1 MTENLTRVPAK
12 IFAENAPQNVVG
24 QFGSALNGTK
34 VNTTDVNII
43 QGLPAYTTGWSSAVI
58 SNRNYP
64 TLEEMNGVM
73 KTMSYQTAYNM
84 QKGVAEW
91 DSQTTYY
98 TGDICKAVG
107 NGVLYVSRA
116 DNNIGNPVSN
126 TTYWQEYQGAQTSIP
141 ATNYI
146 YSMDGNATYNN
157 LSVTLPDMTLYIADG
172 RSGNNSVNNDVVN
185 VTSDTYT
192 VSGNGE
198 YTLFYNN
205 TTQDLHLAP
214 EYTVRVNDFPEG
226 ANYND
231 VCYKL
236 DNRMY
241 VVESINPNY
250 SESAGVTVSNA
261 GVVSGLGSLSL
272 IFNGSIPLQPVLNL
286 DFTTGADVTTTQDL
300 FTTPYAVGKISNG
313 VFTTDLYSLAYSVD
327 YYPQV
332 YSGAYTLESQAV
344 TYKYSING
352 TTYYTNSSIQVGS
365 NLYTEESLT
374 TLYGTVTNLQ
384 NNTITVSDIQ
394 TAYSGSFTQVS
405 SGSYYTCDL
414 GGTNYYTLVPIASGV
429 VVYTDTD
436 TTDVFGTVTSVTGST
451 VLIQNTTQLYSG
463 TYDDVTTSVYTY
475 LLTSGS
481 VYIYSAGV
489 LIPGLTVYSDNT
501 LTTAYGVVETITTSN
516 VVIHSQNDSAGYVA
530 QAGSGSVASGI
541 SIYSDVNLQTL
552 VATSTGANSTYTGS
566 SAKSKV
572 GTINY
577 NVSANTQYSGSLE
590 YNGTS
595 YNLILNGVSSS
606 FITSR
611 NPYVDS
617 QPAISFGG
625 ANGFDGTI
633 DINNT
638 NMPNVW
644 TWNGHNTTT
653 PDWNVEPLCELG
665 KITIEN
671 GTISD
676 LKINYPIE
684 LVKFSDLE
692 HLNLPQGGGGS
703 GYQMFDIVMKDHVLS
718 YAETLGLAPLGTYV
732 YKEAIAGT
740 RYGYPDF
747 YAKCVNEYN
756 DASAIIVDEYLS
768 SNISPI
774 GSLVDNA
781 GVISGFNSSSWAVLP
796 NAFSPN
802 SNNWELVLKIKTGT
816 IGTEQFLIN
825 CTPEGRHAIGLYIYT
840 DGKLTFESYVN
851 NTTTVLLRISGTTA
865 LIADTDYF
873 VKIEYDSSNGY
884 TLSLSTDGTTYTTEA
899 TSAITT
905 PITSGQKL
913 VLGVDSVE
921 GGGYYNFA
929 FTGTINLNNS
939 YINIDDSNWW
949 SGTNRLNY
957 TYNEASNKH
966 RFYDIADKAT
976 FDNMYAITGEAWYY
990 GIDTTNERIFLPR
1003 STRFKNGTTSDVG
1016 EYQGAGLPPITAS
1029 PTGIWR
1035 RTNANM
1041 PTFAEGATT
1050 IVQDTIH
1057 DYIAGTGATAEA
1069 VWVASFDASRSSQI
1083 YGSSNT
1089 VEYSSTKLI
1098 PYMVVGNT
1106 ANESSAIDVVD
1117 VTTTENDTLPLFTG
1131 IYFDY
1136 DPNNVSWVIAG
1147 GQVVSGTIYEFAY
1160 NELVNELTTPKYN
1173 LNVIEVDNM
1182 VVGTDYSTYWKVDQ
1196 TNQTFTC
1203 PTKLSYGALTG
1214 GVKGNGKAL
1223 GLVNSDYTDCVLF
1236 SQPNDYN
1243 RCTNGIP
1250 NGQAAPIDMTNNE
1263 TSNWTGIGGIKGIA
1277 IDDAKSG
1284 IVATESTTAKL
1295 YFKVANAVQNL
1306 ELLDAGAVLTA
1317 VNNVSAKVDNT
1328 IHIIETY
1335 ENGSSGYIVYS
1346 NGLCEQWG
1354 IRASGA
1360 GVQTLFIKTYKDKN
1374 YNLLC
1379 EPVGQSGQV
1388 QNARPMEYNK
1398 QPDGFYSYYS
1408 DTYYSINWRTCGY
1421 LAEGQY

>member
-34 VNTTDVNII
+34 VNTTDVSII

-91 DSQTTYY
+91 DNQTTYY

-107 NGVLYVSRA
+107 SGVLYVSRA

-146 YSMDGNATYNN
+146 YTMDGNATYNN

-172 RSGNNSVNNDVVN
+172 RSGNNSVNNNVIN

-241 VVESINPNY
+241 VVETINPNY
-250 SESAGVTVSNA
+250 SESAGVTVSDA
-261 GVVSGLGSLSL
+261 GVVSGLGTLSL
-272 IFNGSIPLQPVLNL
+272 VFNGSIPLQPVLNL

-313 VFTTDLYSLAYSVD
+313 IFTTDLYSLAYSVD
-327 YYPQV
+327 YYSQV
-332 YSGAYTLESQAV
+332 YSGAYTLESQTV
-344 TYKYSING
+344 TYKYSINN
-352 TTYYTNSSIQVGS
+352 TTYYTNSIIQVGS
-365 NLYTEESLT
+365 NLYTDEGLT

-384 NNTITVSDIQ
+384 NNTVTVSDIQ
-394 TAYSGSFTQVS
+394 TAYSGSFTQIS
-405 SGSYYTCDL
+405 SGSYYTYDL

-429 VVYTDTD
+429 VVYTDTA

-463 TYDDVTTSVYTY
+463 AYDDVTTSVYTY
-475 LLTSGS
+475 LLTSGP

-501 LTTAYGVVETITTSN
+501 LTTAYGIVETITTSN

-530 QAGSGSVASGI
+530 QAGSGSVASGV

-552 VATSTGANSTYTGS
+552 VATATGANSTYTGS
-566 SAKSKV
+566 STKSKV

-577 NVSANTQYSGSLE
+577 NVSASTQYSGSLE

-611 NPYVDS
+611 NPYVDV

-625 ANGFDGTI
+625 TNGFTGTI

-653 PDWNVEPLCELG
+653 PDWNVESLCELG

-671 GTISD
+671 GAISD

-703 GYQMFDIVMKDHVLS
+703 GYQMFDIVMKDHVLN
-718 YAETLGLAPLGTYV
+718 YEETLGLAPLGTYV

-747 YAKCVNEYN
+747 YQKCVDEYNDGTTVNEYM
-756 DASAIIVDEYLS
+756 S
-768 SNISPI
+768 SNITVV
-774 GSLVDNA
+774 GSLTDNE
-781 GVISGFNSSSWAVLP
+781 GVISGFSTSNYATIGNFIGTTADTIEFVIKLNTGSTLSANTFLY
-796 NAFSPN
+796 AGFSIQFYN
-802 SNNWELVLKIKTGT
+802 GKLNLTGTGNIGTYTYSANTDYYIKVTYSNNTIECAYSTDGISYTADGTISYTGT
-816 IGTEQFLIN
+816 IQNLIYLGWGN
-825 CTPEGRHAIGLYIYT
+825 
-840 DGKLTFESYVN
+840 VN
-851 NTTTVLLRISGTTA
+851 DALSGS
-865 LIADTDYF
+865 ID
-873 VKIEYDSSNGY
+873 
-884 TLSLSTDGTTYTTEA
+884 
-899 TSAITT
+899 
-905 PITSGQKL
+905 
-913 VLGVDSVE
+913 
-921 GGGYYNFA
+921 
-929 FTGTINLNNS
+929 LNKC
-939 YINIDDSNWW
+939 YININGTRWW
-949 SGTNRLNY
+949 NGINLLTY
-957 TYNEASNKH
+957 TENSNKH

-976 FDNMYAITGEAWYY
+976 FDNMFAITGEAWYY

-1016 EYQGAGLPPITAS
+1016 GYQAAGLPNIEGDIP
-1029 PTGIWR
+1029 GN
-1035 RTNANM
+1035 TNAIAQTWGEGITTANGAFSSS
-1041 PTFAEGATT
+1041 TFKNKKSVSDGGASDKNLLDL
-1050 IVQDTIH
+1050 VFK
-1057 DYIAGTGATAEA
+1057 
-1069 VWVASFDASRSSQI
+1069 ASDSNPI
-1083 YGSSNT
+1083 YGASNT

-1098 PYMVVGNT
+1098 PYMVVGNQST
-1106 ANESSAIDVVD
+1106 WSGMTDVVNQGM
-1117 VTTTENDTLPLFTG
+1117 TILSQLN
-1131 IYFDY
+1131 
-1136 DPNNVSWVIAG
+1136 AG
-1147 GQVVSGTIYEFAY
+1147 LAT
-1160 NELVNELTTPKYN
+1160 
-1173 LNVIEVDNM
+1173 
-1182 VVGTDYSTYWKVDQ
+1182 KVDLDGS
-1196 TNQTFTC
+1196 NATF
-1203 PTKLSYGALTG
+1203 P
-1214 GVKGNGKAL
+1214 
-1223 GLVNSDYTDCVLF
+1223 
-1236 SQPNDYN
+1236 
-1243 RCTNGIP
+1243 
-1250 NGQAAPIDMTNNE
+1250 
-1263 TSNWTGIGGIKGIA
+1263 
-1277 IDDAKSG
+1277 
-1284 IVATESTTAKL
+1284 
-1295 YFKVANAVQNL
+1295 
-1306 ELLDAGAVLTA
+1306 
-1317 VNNVSAKVDNT
+1317 
-1328 IHIIETY
+1328 HIIDTY
-1335 ENGSSGYIVYS
+1335 VNGLSGYIVYS
-1346 NGLCEQWG
+1346 NGYCVQWG
-1354 IRASGA
+1354 YGTVNNTPIS
-1360 GVQTLFIKTYKDKN
+1360 LLKTFDN
-1374 YNLLC
+1374 T
-1379 EPVGQSGQV
+1379 
-1388 QNARPMEYNK
+1388 
-1398 QPDGFYSYYS
+1398 D
-1408 DTYYSINWRTCGY
+1408 YSIFAIPSSSTSGSSYPASAFWVGSKTVNSFVWGGSSNDNGYWRVYGK
-1421 LAEGQY
+1421 LAEGEY

>member
-34 VNTTDVNII
+34 VNTTDVSII

-91 DSQTTYY
+91 DNQTTYY

-107 NGVLYVSRA
+107 SGVLYVSRA

-146 YSMDGNATYNN
+146 YTMDGNATYNN

-172 RSGNNSVNNDVVN
+172 RSGDNSVNNNVVN

-214 EYTVRVNDFPEG
+214 EYTVRANDFPEG

-250 SESAGVTVSNA
+250 SESAGVTVSDA
-261 GVVSGLGSLSL
+261 GVVSGLGTLSL
-272 IFNGSIPLQPVLNL
+272 VFNGSIPLQPVLNL

-300 FTTPYAVGKISNG
+300 FATPYAVGKISNG

-327 YYPQV
+327 YYSQV
-332 YSGAYTLESQAV
+332 YSGAYTLESQTV
-344 TYKYSING
+344 TYKYSINN
-352 TTYYTNSSIQVGS
+352 TTYYTNSIIQVGS
-365 NLYTEESLT
+365 NLYTDEGLT

-384 NNTITVSDIQ
+384 NNTVTVSDIQ

-405 SGSYYTCDL
+405 SGSYYTYDL

-429 VVYTDTD
+429 VVYTDTA

-463 TYDDVTTSVYTY
+463 AYDDVTTSVYTY
-475 LLTSGS
+475 LLTSGP

-530 QAGSGSVASGI
+530 QAGSGSVASGV

-577 NVSANTQYSGSLE
+577 NVSASTQYSGSLE

-611 NPYVDS
+611 NPYVDV

-625 ANGFDGTI
+625 TNGFDGTI
-633 DINNT
+633 DISNM

-671 GTISD
+671 GAISD

-718 YAETLGLAPLGTYV
+718 YEETLGLAPLGTYV

-740 RYGYPDF
+740 RYGYPSF
-747 YAKCVNEYN
+747 YQKC
-756 DASAIIVDEYLS
+756 VDEY
-768 SNISPI
+768 
-774 GSLVDNA
+774 
-781 GVISGFNSSSWAVLP
+781 
-796 NAFSPN
+796 
-802 SNNWELVLKIKTGT
+802 NN
-816 IGTEQFLIN
+816 
-825 CTPEGRHAIGLYIYT
+825 
-840 DGKLTFESYVN
+840 VN
-851 NTTTVLLRISGTTA
+851 NTVIAENWTQPILTANGTMGGSSFAVVASAEVQAGSNPSHHAWEAFDNNSNTYWRAGATTGWIEFYNPIPLNVTNIEWCVYYNYPTGGNVEGSNDGSTWTELTTWTNSS
-865 LIADTDYF
+865 LADFNID
-873 VKIEYDSSNGY
+873 
-884 TLSLSTDGTTYTTEA
+884 LSANTNSYKYYRVNVTGVNQEGIHCAQINITATYTIAKEA
-899 TSAITT
+899 
-905 PITSGQKL
+905 
-913 VLGVDSVE
+913 D
-921 GGGYYNFA
+921 
-929 FTGTINLNNS
+929 
-939 YINIDDSNWW
+939 
-949 SGTNRLNY
+949 
-957 TYNEASNKH
+957 NKH
-966 RFYDIADKAT
+966 KFYDIADKAT

-990 GIDTTNERIFLPR
+990 GVDTTNERIFLPR
-1003 STRFKNGTTSDVG
+1003 SQYITGYVANGNYNAHGTETSLGMSDT
-1016 EYQGAGLPPITAS
+1016 YRDYGLYVI
-1029 PTGIWR
+1029 
-1035 RTNANM
+1035 
-1041 PTFAEGATT
+1041 
-1050 IVQDTIH
+1050 Q
-1057 DYIAGTGATAEA
+1057 
-1069 VWVASFDASRSSQI
+1069 
-1083 YGSSNT
+1083 YGSSSYTALAADTNAAGQPIGTQAGMGTLPGAGYILGLNPDATKSGITTNIINT
-1089 VEYSSTKLI
+1089 ESTRI
-1098 PYMVVGNT
+1098 PYMVVGNQST
-1106 ANESSAIDVVD
+1106 WSGMTDVVNQGMTILSQVNAGLATKLDLDLTNITNSTKSTIAGYAMPSSTYKTYTLGASGMTITAPANGFFRFGGVSGGLSGYYIKNRSTTLVDSD
-1117 VTTTENDTLPLFTG
+1117 VTAANGYVFDLTVECRKND
-1131 IYFDY
+1131 
-1136 DPNNVSWVIAG
+1136 
-1147 GQVVSGTIYEFAY
+1147 
-1160 NELVNELTTPKYN
+1160 
-1173 LNVIEVDNM
+1173 
-1182 VVGTDYSTYWKVDQ
+1182 
-1196 TNQTFTC
+1196 
-1203 PTKLSYGALTG
+1203 
-1214 GVKGNGKAL
+1214 
-1223 GLVNSDYTDCVLF
+1223 
-1236 SQPNDYN
+1236 
-1243 RCTNGIP
+1243 
-1250 NGQAAPIDMTNNE
+1250 
-1263 TSNWTGIGGIKGIA
+1263 
-1277 IDDAKSG
+1277 
-1284 IVATESTTAKL
+1284 
-1295 YFKVANAVQNL
+1295 
-1306 ELLDAGAVLTA
+1306 
-1317 VNNVSAKVDNT
+1317 
-1328 IHIIETY
+1328 IIEILY
-1335 ENGSSGYIVYS
+1335 QIVPYDVDLRFVYAQGSES
-1346 NGLCEQWG
+1346 E
-1354 IRASGA
+1354 AS
-1360 GVQTLFIKTYKDKN
+1360 
-1374 YNLLC
+1374 
-1379 EPVGQSGQV
+1379 
-1388 QNARPMEYNK
+1388 
-1398 QPDGFYSYYS
+1398 
-1408 DTYYSINWRTCGY
+1408 
-1421 LAEGQY
+1421 

>member
-1 MTENLTRVPAK
+1 MTNNLQRIPAK

-98 TGDICKAVG
+98 TGDICKAIG
-107 NGVLYVSRA
+107 SGTLYVSRS

-146 YSMDGNATYNN
+146 YTMNGNATYNN

-172 RSGNNSVNNDVVN
+172 RSGDNSVNNDVVN

-205 TTQDLHLAP
+205 TTQDLHLAS

-241 VVESINPNY
+241 VVETTNPNY
-250 SESAGVTVSNA
+250 SASSGVVVSNA
-261 GVVSGLGSLSL
+261 GIVSGLGSLSL

-300 FTTPYAVGKISNG
+300 FATPYAVGKISNG

-327 YYPQV
+327 YYSQV
-332 YSGAYTLESQAV
+332 YSGAYTLESQTV
-344 TYKYSING
+344 TYKYSINN
-352 TTYYTNSSIQVGS
+352 TTYYTNSIIQVGS
-365 NLYTEESLT
+365 NLYTDEGLT

-384 NNTITVSDIQ
+384 NNIVTVSDIQ
-394 TAYSGSFTQVS
+394 TAYSGSFTQIS
-405 SGSYYTCDL
+405 SGSYYTYDL

-463 TYDDVTTSVYTY
+463 AYDDVTTSVYTY

-530 QAGSGSVASGI
+530 QAGSGSVASGV

-566 SAKSKV
+566 STKSKV

-577 NVSANTQYSGSLE
+577 NVSASTQYSGSLE

-595 YNLILNGVSSS
+595 YNLVLNGVSSS

-611 NPYVDS
+611 NLYVDV

-625 ANGFDGTI
+625 TNGFNGII

-653 PDWNVEPLCELG
+653 LDWTVEPLCELG

-671 GTISD
+671 GAISD

-703 GYQMFDIVMKDHVLS
+703 GYQMFDIVLKDHVLS
-718 YAETLGLAPLGTYV
+718 YEETLGLAPLGTYV

-747 YAKCVNEYN
+747 YADVVAEYQ
-756 DASAIIVDEYLS
+756 DL
-768 SNISPI
+768 
-774 GSLVDNA
+774 
-781 GVISGFNSSSWAVLP
+781 
-796 NAFSPN
+796 
-802 SNNWELVLKIKTGT
+802 
-816 IGTEQFLIN
+816 
-825 CTPEGRHAIGLYIYT
+825 
-840 DGKLTFESYVN
+840 N
-851 NTTTVLLRISGTTA
+851 NTT
-865 LIADTDYF
+865 DT
-873 VKIEYDSSNGY
+873 
-884 TLSLSTDGTTYTTEA
+884 
-899 TSAITT
+899 
-905 PITSGQKL
+905 
-913 VLGVDSVE
+913 VDSV
-921 GGGYYNFA
+921 
-929 FTGTINLNNS
+929 TITINAN
-939 YINIDDSNWW
+939 
-949 SGTNRLNY
+949 GH
-957 TYNEASNKH
+957 K
-966 RFYDIADKAT
+966 FYDIADKAT

-1003 STRFKNGTTSDVG
+1003 STRFKNGTTNDVG
-1016 EYQGAGLPPITAS
+1016 GYQAAGLPNITGTVYGPSGTRADGAFTVS
-1029 PTGIWR
+1029 PVTPLNGGSSSSIREGIL
-1035 RTNANM
+1035 
-1041 PTFAEGATT
+1041 
-1050 IVQDTIH
+1050 
-1057 DYIAGTGATAEA
+1057 
-1069 VWVASFDASRSSQI
+1069 SFDASLSNSI
-1083 YGSSNT
+1083 YGNSTT

-1098 PYMVVGNT
+1098 PYMVVGNQST
-1106 ANESSAIDVVD
+1106 WSGMTDVVNQGMTILNQVNSGLATKVD
-1117 VTTTENDTLPLFTG
+1117 LDGSNATFPYITETYINGKSWYRVYSDGWCEQGGIGNMTVKTMFLKEFADTHYNVTTQMGT
-1131 IYFDY
+1131 
-1136 DPNNVSWVIAG
+1136 AG
-1147 GQVVSGTIYEFAY
+1147 VVSTF
-1160 NELVNELTTPKYN
+1160 YN
-1173 LNVIEVDNM
+1173 L
-1182 VVGTDYSTYWKVDQ
+1182 VVYQQDTEGFTASIYQANSNYQFLWK
-1196 TNQTFTC
+1196 
-1203 PTKLSYGALTG
+1203 A
-1214 GVKGNGKAL
+1214 
-1223 GLVNSDYTDCVLF
+1223 
-1236 SQPNDYN
+1236 
-1243 RCTNGIP
+1243 
-1250 NGQAAPIDMTNNE
+1250 E
-1263 TSNWTGIGGIKGIA
+1263 
-1277 IDDAKSG
+1277 
-1284 IVATESTTAKL
+1284 
-1295 YFKVANAVQNL
+1295 
-1306 ELLDAGAVLTA
+1306 
-1317 VNNVSAKVDNT
+1317 
-1328 IHIIETY
+1328 
-1335 ENGSSGYIVYS
+1335 GYIS
-1346 NGLCEQWG
+1346 
-1354 IRASGA
+1354 
-1360 GVQTLFIKTYKDKN
+1360 
-1374 YNLLC
+1374 
-1379 EPVGQSGQV
+1379 
-1388 QNARPMEYNK
+1388 
-1398 QPDGFYSYYS
+1398 
-1408 DTYYSINWRTCGY
+1408 
-1421 LAEGQY
+1421 

>member
-91 DSQTTYY
+91 DNQTTYY

-107 NGVLYVSRA
+107 NGILYVSRA

-146 YSMDGNATYNN
+146 YTMDGNATYNN

-172 RSGNNSVNNDVVN
+172 RSGDNSVNNNVVN

-214 EYTVRVNDFPEG
+214 EYTVRVNDFPDG

-241 VVESINPNY
+241 VVETTNPNY
-250 SESAGVTVSNA
+250 SESAGVTVSDA
-261 GVVSGLGSLSL
+261 GVVSGLGTLSL
-272 IFNGSIPLQPVLNL
+272 IFDGSIPLQPVLNL

-300 FTTPYAVGKISNG
+300 FATPYAVGKISNG

-332 YSGAYTLESQAV
+332 YSGAYTLESQTV
-344 TYKYSING
+344 TYKYSINN

-365 NLYTEESLT
+365 NLYTDEGLT

-384 NNTITVSDIQ
+384 NNIVTVSDIQ

-405 SGSYYTCDL
+405 SGSYYTYDL

-463 TYDDVTTSVYTY
+463 AYDDVTTSVYTY
-475 LLTSGS
+475 LLTSGP

-530 QAGSGSVASGI
+530 QAGSGSVASGV

-566 SAKSKV
+566 NAKSKV

-577 NVSANTQYSGSLE
+577 NVSTNTQYSGSLE

-595 YNLILNGVSSS
+595 YNLVLNGVSSS

-611 NPYVDS
+611 NPYVDI
-617 QPAISFGG
+617 QPAISYGG
-625 ANGFDGTI
+625 TNGFDGTI
-633 DINNT
+633 DISNM

-671 GTISD
+671 GAISD

-692 HLNLPQGGGGS
+692 HLNLPQGSGS
-703 GYQMFDIVMKDHVLS
+703 GYQLFDIVWKDHILS
-718 YAETLGLAPLGTYV
+718 YDETLGLVQAGSYM

-740 RYGYPDF
+740 RYGYPET
-747 YAKCVNEYN
+747 YQKL
-756 DASAIIVDEYLS
+756 IDEY
-768 SNISPI
+768 
-774 GSLVDNA
+774 
-781 GVISGFNSSSWAVLP
+781 
-796 NAFSPN
+796 
-802 SNNWELVLKIKTGT
+802 
-816 IGTEQFLIN
+816 
-825 CTPEGRHAIGLYIYT
+825 T
-840 DGKLTFESYVN
+840 DVN
-851 NTTTVLLRISGTTA
+851 NTT
-865 LIADTDYF
+865 DT
-873 VKIEYDSSNGY
+873 
-884 TLSLSTDGTTYTTEA
+884 
-899 TSAITT
+899 
-905 PITSGQKL
+905 
-913 VLGVDSVE
+913 VDSV
-921 GGGYYNFA
+921 
-929 FTGTINLNNS
+929 TVTINAN
-939 YINIDDSNWW
+939 
-949 SGTNRLNY
+949 GH
-957 TYNEASNKH
+957 K
-966 RFYDIADKAT
+966 FYDIADKAT
-976 FDNMYAITGEAWYY
+976 FDNMYAITGEAYYY
-990 GIDTTNERIFLPR
+990 GIDTTNERVFMPR
-1003 STRFKNGTTSDVG
+1003 LTRTKAGTTGDVG
-1016 EYQGAGLPPITAS
+1016 EYQAPGLPNIYAEIYPRTVNSGTSPGTISSAS
-1029 PTGIWR
+1029 GMASLTTRGGIFDVATMEFASNNR
-1035 RTNANM
+1035 R
-1041 PTFAEGATT
+1041 
-1050 IVQDTIH
+1050 QDLLI
-1057 DYIAGTGATAEA
+1057 I
-1069 VWVASFDASRSSQI
+1069 DASSNSDI
-1083 YGSSNT
+1083 YGASST
-1089 VEYSSTKLI
+1089 IEYASTKLI
-1098 PYMVVGNT
+1098 PYFVVGNT
-1106 ANESSAIDVVD
+1106 ADWTGMSTVVNQGMD
-1117 VTTTENDTLPLFTG
+1117 ILSQVANKATTDLDNLTNAGKIVVANLGMPSNVTLPLTLPASNTVMTAPADG
-1131 IYFDY
+1131 Y
-1136 DPNNVSWVIAG
+1136 VSFVKKA
-1147 GQVVSGTIYEFAY
+1147 SA
-1160 NELVNELTTPKYN
+1160 
-1173 LNVIEVDNM
+1173 
-1182 VVGTDYSTYWKVDQ
+1182 
-1196 TNQTFTC
+1196 TNQYIY
-1203 PTKLSYGALTG
+1203 LSNCQSDGTG
-1214 GVKGNGKAL
+1214 DYISTNGFSSAANQNLHVYLPVKK
-1223 GLVNSDYTDCVLF
+1223 
-1236 SQPNDYN
+1236 NDYFIVGY
-1243 RCTNGIP
+1243 TV
-1250 NGQAAPIDMTNNE
+1250 
-1263 TSNWTGIGGIKGIA
+1263 GGATQTFQFTYAKG
-1277 IDDAKSG
+1277 S
-1284 IVATESTTAKL
+1284 ES
-1295 YFKVANAVQNL
+1295 
-1306 ELLDAGAVLTA
+1306 E
-1317 VNNVSAKVDNT
+1317 
-1328 IHIIETY
+1328 
-1335 ENGSSGYIVYS
+1335 
-1346 NGLCEQWG
+1346 
-1354 IRASGA
+1354 AS
-1360 GVQTLFIKTYKDKN
+1360 
-1374 YNLLC
+1374 
-1379 EPVGQSGQV
+1379 
-1388 QNARPMEYNK
+1388 
-1398 QPDGFYSYYS
+1398 
-1408 DTYYSINWRTCGY
+1408 
-1421 LAEGQY
+1421 

>member
-1 MTENLTRVPAK
+1 MTENLARVPAK

-43 QGLPAYTTGWSSAVI
+43 QGLSAYTTGWSSAVI

-91 DSQTTYY
+91 DNQTTYY
-98 TGDICKAVG
+98 TGDICKAIG
-107 NGVLYVSRA
+107 SGTLYVSRS

-146 YSMDGNATYNN
+146 YTMAGNATYNN

-172 RSGNNSVNNDVVN
+172 RGGDTSVNNNVVN
-185 VTSDTYT
+185 ITSDTYT

-205 TTQDLHLAP
+205 NMQDLHLAP
-214 EYTVRVNDFPEG
+214 EYTVRVNNFPEG

-241 VVESINPNY
+241 VVETINPNY
-250 SESAGVTVSNA
+250 SESAGVTVSDA
-261 GVVSGLGSLSL
+261 GVVSGLGTLSL
-272 IFNGSIPLQPVLNL
+272 VFNGSIPLQPVLNL

-332 YSGAYTLESQAV
+332 YSGAYTLESQTV
-344 TYKYSING
+344 TYKYSINN
-352 TTYYTNSSIQVGS
+352 TAYYTNSNIQVGS
-365 NLYTEESLT
+365 NLYTDEGLT

-384 NNTITVSDIQ
+384 NNTVTVSDIQ

-405 SGSYYTCDL
+405 SGSYYTYDL
-414 GGTNYYTLVPIASGV
+414 GGTNYYTLVPIANGV
-429 VVYTDTD
+429 VVYTDTA
-436 TTDVFGTVTSVTGST
+436 TTDVFGTATSVTGST

-463 TYDDVTTSVYTY
+463 SFENNTSSIYNY
-475 LLTSGS
+475 FLSS
-481 VYIYSAGV
+481 DSIYSTGA

-530 QAGSGSVASGI
+530 QAGSGSVASGV

-566 SAKSKV
+566 NAKSKV

-611 NPYVDS
+611 NPYVDI

-625 ANGFDGTI
+625 TNGFDGTI
-633 DINNT
+633 DISNM

-653 PDWNVEPLCELG
+653 PDWTVEPLCELG

-671 GTISD
+671 GVISD

-692 HLNLPQGGGGS
+692 HLNLPQGGSGS
-703 GYQMFDIVMKDHVLS
+703 GYQMFDIVMKDHVLD
-718 YAETLGLAPLGTYV
+718 YAETLGFAPLGTYV

-747 YAKCVNEYN
+747 YQKCL
-756 DASAIIVDEYLS
+756 DEYQDL
-768 SNISPI
+768 
-774 GSLVDNA
+774 
-781 GVISGFNSSSWAVLP
+781 
-796 NAFSPN
+796 
-802 SNNWELVLKIKTGT
+802 
-816 IGTEQFLIN
+816 
-825 CTPEGRHAIGLYIYT
+825 
-840 DGKLTFESYVN
+840 N
-851 NTTTVLLRISGTTA
+851 NTT
-865 LIADTDYF
+865 DT
-873 VKIEYDSSNGY
+873 
-884 TLSLSTDGTTYTTEA
+884 
-899 TSAITT
+899 
-905 PITSGQKL
+905 
-913 VLGVDSVE
+913 VDSTTV
-921 GGGYYNFA
+921 
-929 FTGTINLNNS
+929 TINAN
-939 YINIDDSNWW
+939 
-949 SGTNRLNY
+949 GH
-957 TYNEASNKH
+957 K
-966 RFYDIADKAT
+966 FYDIADKAT
-976 FDNMYAITGEAWYY
+976 FDNIFGITGECWYY

-1003 STRFKNGTTSDVG
+1003 STRFKNGTSSDVG
-1016 EYQGAGLPPITAS
+1016 GYQAAGLPNVKFDFSSRATS
-1029 PTGIWR
+1029 TSS
-1035 RTNANM
+1035 NVS
-1041 PTFAEGATT
+1041 GAIFNVNPGTYT
-1050 IVQDTIH
+1050 SN
-1057 DYIAGTGATAEA
+1057 TGASVKGITL
-1069 VWVASFDASRSSQI
+1069 SSSNFKADEMSLDMSLGSNI
-1083 YGSSNT
+1083 YGASDT

-1106 ANESSAIDVVD
+1106 ANWTGMSTVVNQGMDILSQVANKATTDLDNLTNAGKIAIAHNAMPSKTVVD
-1117 VTTTENDTLPLFTG
+1117 LTLPASNTLMVAPADG
-1131 IYFDY
+1131 YVCLGKLASSGQNIYLSRKSDHAATA
-1136 DPNNVSWVIAG
+1136 DLEVSNIA
-1147 GQVVSGTIYEFAY
+1147 
-1160 NELVNELTTPKYN
+1160 P
-1173 LNVIEVDNM
+1173 
-1182 VVGTDYSTYWKVDQ
+1182 
-1196 TNQTFTC
+1196 
-1203 PTKLSYGALTG
+1203 
-1214 GVKGNGKAL
+1214 
-1223 GLVNSDYTDCVLF
+1223 
-1236 SQPNDYN
+1236 
-1243 RCTNGIP
+1243 
-1250 NGQAAPIDMTNNE
+1250 
-1263 TSNWTGIGGIKGIA
+1263 
-1277 IDDAKSG
+1277 
-1284 IVATESTTAKL
+1284 
-1295 YFKVANAVQNL
+1295 
-1306 ELLDAGAVLTA
+1306 
-1317 VNNVSAKVDNT
+1317 VNNSHLWAYLPLSKGDMFEVSYTATGQLYKFCFV
-1328 IHIIETY
+1328 Y
-1335 ENGSSGYIVYS
+1335 ANGSESEA
-1346 NGLCEQWG
+1346 N
-1354 IRASGA
+1354 
-1360 GVQTLFIKTYKDKN
+1360 
-1374 YNLLC
+1374 
-1379 EPVGQSGQV
+1379 
-1388 QNARPMEYNK
+1388 
-1398 QPDGFYSYYS
+1398 
-1408 DTYYSINWRTCGY
+1408 
-1421 LAEGQY
+1421 